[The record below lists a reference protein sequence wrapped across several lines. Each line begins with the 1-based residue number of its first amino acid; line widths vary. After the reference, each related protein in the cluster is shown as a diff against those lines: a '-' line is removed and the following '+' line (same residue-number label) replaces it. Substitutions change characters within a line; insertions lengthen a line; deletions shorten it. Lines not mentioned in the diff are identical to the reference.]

1 MLQVCWVQHFAE
13 DLTALH
19 VASQRGSLE
28 VQIQSSRAYIGLLPR
43 HASRILKKQLL
54 KSHSILGRAN
64 WCTVHQEKLV
74 SYSRLLFPIS
84 ESFSGNGFPSK
95 VYMRKQVCP
104 HMPAQWSCLLFH
116 SNLPLLDVDA

>member
-1 MLQVCWVQHFAE
+1 MRDVKVDSMPMEVAGCLQVCWVQHFAE

-28 VQIQSSRAYIGLLPR
+28 VHIQRR

-74 SYSRLLFPIS
+74 SYPIS
-84 ESFSGNGFPSK
+84 ESFSGNGLPSK
-95 VYMRKQVCP
+95 MYMRKQVCP
-104 HMPAQWSCLLFH
+104 HMPTQ
-116 SNLPLLDVDA
+116 